1 MAIEAI
7 EGKRGSAADLTRLV
21 ADLLAAS
28 GADQPSAA
36 AVARAVVDASA
47 RGVDTHGVRLVPW
60 YIEMVEGGR
69 INRRPNVTFALK
81 SPAVGHVDSDNG
93 LGHRA
98 SFLAIEE
105 GCAIAAKTGV
115 AAVTVGR
122 STHHGATGVY
132 TLAAAR
138 NGFAA
143 IGMTHA
149 DSAVVPHGG
158 ARAFYGTNPI
168 SFAVPV
174 PDAEPMLLD
183 MATSSIPFN
192 RVLLRRATGTPLPP
206 EVAVDENAARP
217 PATRTLPRPPFPRWR
232 RFGYKGAGLAAMV
245 DILCSAFTG
254 MGHSATLAPFGGPD
268 YSQPI
273 PIGHFFLVLN
283 PATFQA
289 LSVFDAR
296 VAAFLDDLRNTPAR
310 PGHKVMAPG
319 DVEIAEAA
327 SRRRDGIPVDRV
339 TWDRLVDIARRHGIA
354 IPEVRDTAEV
364 APPEGA
370 PAQ

>member
-1 MAIEAI
+1 MAIEDI
-7 EGKRGSAADLTRLV
+7 EGKRGTAADLTRFV
-21 ADLLAAS
+21 SALLAAS
-28 GADQPSAA
+28 GADRPSAD
-36 AVARAVVDASA
+36 AVARAVVTASA

-60 YIEMVEGGR
+60 YIEMVKGGR
-69 INRRPNVTFALK
+69 VNPRPEVTFTLK
-81 SPAVGHVDSDNG
+81 AAAVGHVDSDNG
-93 LGHRA
+93 FGHRA

-105 GCAIAAKTGV
+105 GCALAAESGI

-158 ARAFYGTNPI
+158 TKAFYGTNPI

-174 PDAEPMLLD
+174 PDAEPMVLD

-206 EVAVDENAARP
+206 EVAVDASGETTLDPHDAA
-217 PATRTLPRPPFPRWR
+217 ALHSLGGAG
-232 RFGYKGAGLAAMV
+232 FGYKGAGLAAMV
-245 DILCSAFTG
+245 DLLCSAFTG

-273 PIGHFFLVLN
+273 PIGHFFLVLK
-283 PATFQA
+283 PEAFQA
-289 LSVFDAR
+289 LSAFDAR
-296 VAAFLDDLRNTPAR
+296 VAAFLGDLRNAPAR
-310 PGHKVMAPG
+310 PGSKVMAPG
-319 DVEIAEAA
+319 DLETAEAA
-327 SRRRDGIPVDRV
+327 RRRRDGIPVDRV
-339 TWDRLVDIARRHGIA
+339 TWVSLEAVARRHGIPVPDVVDT
-354 IPEVRDTAEV
+354 IESPSLRDAS
-364 APPEGA
+364 AP
-370 PAQ
+370 